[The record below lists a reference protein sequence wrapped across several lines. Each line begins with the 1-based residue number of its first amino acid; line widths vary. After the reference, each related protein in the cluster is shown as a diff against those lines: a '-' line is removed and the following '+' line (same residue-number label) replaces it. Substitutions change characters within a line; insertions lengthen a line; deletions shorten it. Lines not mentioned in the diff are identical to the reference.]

1 MSSSYNFRYSTL
13 SKRHYRDDWQ
23 IDHKSKKFCSITK
36 HGVTFQFSYQDNRL
50 TCDMIMKAVPVHIKN
65 GDIEVITI
73 DNDYIITKHDT
84 IDFGYEKSN
93 QN

>member
-1 MSSSYNFRYSTL
+1 
-13 SKRHYRDDWQ
+13 
-23 IDHKSKKFCSITK
+23 
-36 HGVTFQFSYQDNRL
+36 
-50 TCDMIMKAVPVHIKN
+50 MIMKAVPVHIKN